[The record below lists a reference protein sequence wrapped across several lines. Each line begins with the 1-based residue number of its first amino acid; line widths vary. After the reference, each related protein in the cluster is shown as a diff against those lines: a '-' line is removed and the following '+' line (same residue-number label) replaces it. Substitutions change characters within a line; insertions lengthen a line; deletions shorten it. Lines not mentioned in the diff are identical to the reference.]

1 MADRIKKVIA
11 GVASFFTGEKLV
23 IGKER
28 IISILPHR
36 GRMLL
41 LDEIV
46 ITDNKVMGRFEIT
59 EEVCQ
64 GHKFNN
70 QLVFRGVDIIEMA
83 AQVLGIWL
91 AQHPESEGK
100 IAFFRRLLGEV
111 KFFGM
116 VVPSDVLMIEIP
128 VSKESEKAGEDYM
141 GSPRIEISGRPDRLI
156 EKAVAENIIARVDK
170 KLKASIA
177 GIELSIVR
185 IIPKIELS

>member
-64 GHKFNN
+64 GHKFND

-83 AQVLGIWL
+83 AQVLGVWL

-100 IAFFRRLLGEV
+100 IAFFRRLLGDV

-116 VVPSDVLMIEIP
+116 IIPSNVLIIEIP
-128 VSKESEKAGEDYM
+128 VKKENEEAKEEGDM
-141 GSPRIEISGRPDRLI
+141 GNPRIEISGRPDRLI
-156 EKAVAENIIARVDK
+156 EKAVAENIIAKVDK
-170 KLKASIA
+170 DLKASIA

-185 IIPKIELS
+185 IVPK